1 MVHGIF
7 RTTRYGSVTFW
18 AWVASIAVHLIVLLV
33 FGVMKFSQSVP
44 LKLQNAI
51 PMASVTAVKKI
62 INAMP
67 VVSKPKIKRDT
78 QSPFVKKVNH
88 PVSAETVF
96 ETESLAAVNIDDLAE
111 TRDSR
116 DDTLAAE
123 LVISHRIE
131 FFGSYSDERKVCF
144 VVDSSGSMK
153 GVLGQVKNKLKKSIQ
168 SLQADQYFYIIFFGS
183 DRLFESGNG
192 RLIRAS
198 AQAKAKAYDFIDGM
212 EAAGKT
218 NAIVALER
226 AVKIRD
232 NSGFGAAVIYFLTDG
247 FELTNKNN
255 GIVWKITQLLNQYAA
270 KTKIN
275 TIGFWPD
282 RNDRTMLQ
290 AIARQSGGE
299 FVMINEEIN

>member
-18 AWVASIAVHLIVLLV
+18 AWAASIAVHLVVLLV
-33 FGVMKFSQSVP
+33 FGIIKFSQSAP
-44 LKLQNAI
+44 SQLQIAI
-51 PMASVTAVKKI
+51 PMASVTQVKKI

-78 QSPFVKKVNH
+78 QSRFVKKVNR
-88 PVSAETVF
+88 PVSAEMVF
-96 ETESLAAVNIDDLAE
+96 ETEKLQALKMDDLSEA
-111 TRDSR
+111 RGSGADS
-116 DDTLAAE
+116 LAAE

-131 FFGSYSDERKVCF
+131 FFGSYSDDRKVCF

-168 SLQADQYFYIIFFGS
+168 MLQADQYFYIIFFGS

-192 RLIRAS
+192 KLIRAS
-198 AQAKAKAYDFIDGM
+198 TQAKAKACSFIDGIK
-212 EAAGKT
+212 AAGKT

-232 NSGFGAAVIYFLTDG
+232 SAGAGAAVIYFLTDG

-255 GIVWKITQLLNQYAA
+255 GLAWKITQLLNQYAA

-282 RNDRTMLQ
+282 RKDRMMLQ
-290 AIARQSGGE
+290 TIARQSGGE
-299 FVMINEEIN
+299 FVIVNQEIN